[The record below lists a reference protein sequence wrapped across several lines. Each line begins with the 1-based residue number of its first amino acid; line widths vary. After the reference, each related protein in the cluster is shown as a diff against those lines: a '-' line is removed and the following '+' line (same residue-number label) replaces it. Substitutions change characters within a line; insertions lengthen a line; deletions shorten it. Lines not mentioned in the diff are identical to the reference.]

1 MGMTEAFSIWVET
14 TVICRQK
21 DGHDTADSDD
31 PGTIQIHEFQEFPN
45 MVPGI
50 VIGTGIV
57 GTGILNWYELEYVGI
72 LQYDTNLGIP
82 INNSCS
88 WNWNC

>member
-1 MGMTEAFSIWVET
+1 
-14 TVICRQK
+14 
-21 DGHDTADSDD
+21 
-31 PGTIQIHEFQEFPN
+31 
-45 MVPGI
+45 MVPGL

-57 GTGILNWYELEYVGI
+57 GTGILNWYKLEYVGI
-72 LQYDTNLGIP
+72 LQYDANLGIP

>member
-1 MGMTEAFSIWVET
+1 MTEAFSIWVET
-14 TVICRQK
+14 TVIIGRKMAMK
-21 DGHDTADSDD
+21 DDTADSDD

-50 VIGTGIV
+50 VIGTGI
-57 GTGILNWYELEYVGI
+57 LNWYKLEYVGI